1 LDTAAFTNW
10 GNSFVL
16 TWSAPTVSK
25 DAFFDAVSVTREV
38 VPGGTGSAAWT
49 VTNSMRVGNSVANLA
64 SMQINAQ
71 QIAVTNSSG
80 TAKLYVNWGTSG
92 RGRIYQWNQNASLI
106 ADHIYAT
113 NHYAWSGL
121 DVINLGTL
129 TTRGD
134 SEFMMLNP
142 ASPTTFYM
150 ANWGGAVARWNIL
163 GGTSKMAQDMNLGSP
178 GIYGWG
184 AAGACTAVVSVAG
197 STARLL
203 AARSVALN
211 TAGAGVGLL
220 TVSSGG
226 YARISGLLRV
236 GWAGG
241 SMGNTVKVTG
251 PNSKLKTDNQVYVYS
266 YLSGNSIQIEK
277 GATWEHNSANA
288 LYFIGAGSS
297 TNSRVVIDGPGS
309 AFTYNDM
316 FIGGGAGVQNGK
328 GWLII
333 QNGAR
338 TVGDGWDHINVGY
351 GTGNTYGEIRVAG
364 NGSEFLHGG
373 GNFNVGVDGTGAVY
387 IVNGGLLESGIT
399 VGANSRGLVKNDG
412 GILQFTAI
420 DPAITVNTPGRLVV
434 TNGTISFRGVTTV
447 NVNGNLSGT
456 RLTSASFFGAN
467 AFRLNSATN
476 ATTGQAYTFN
486 VTADPRN
493 YARLELLKGSLYRGG
508 AVTIGSSGT
517 LLVTNGLSTVSGN
530 LTFQSGATFAVHA
543 PTNAAS
549 AALTVGGAVVLGGA
563 TLRVTLDAPPV
574 DGRAYILIAN
584 PGTAPV
590 AGLGT
595 FSAPTVDTV
604 CAGKPYTLSV
614 RYAAGDGNDV
624 AVRLASKKGTL
635 LSIR

>member
-1 LDTAAFTNW
+1 
-10 GNSFVL
+10 
-16 TWSAPTVSK
+16 
-25 DAFFDAVSVTREV
+25 
-38 VPGGTGSAAWT
+38 
-49 VTNSMRVGNSVANLA
+49 MRVGNSVANLA
-64 SMQINAQ
+64 SMAMYAQ
-71 QIAVTNSSG
+71 PIAVTNSSS
-80 TAKLYVNWGTSG
+80 TATLYVNWGTSG
-92 RGRIYQWNQNASLI
+92 RGRIYQWDQNASLI

-142 ASPTTFYM
+142 ASPTTFFM
-150 ANWGGAVARWNIL
+150 ANWGGTLATWNIL

-197 STARLL
+197 STARFL

-211 TAGAGVGLL
+211 TAGAGVGSL

-236 GWAGG
+236 GWSGG

-277 GATWEHNSANA
+277 GGTWEHNAANA

-297 TNSRVVIDGPGS
+297 TNNRVVIDGPGS
-309 AFTYNDM
+309 SFTYNDM
-316 FIGGGAGVQNGK
+316 YIGGGAGVQHGK
-328 GWLII
+328 GWLIV

-338 TVGDGWDHINVGY
+338 ASSPDGWDHIYVGF
-351 GTGNTYGEIRVAG
+351 GSGNTYGEIRVAG
-364 NGSEFLHGG
+364 AGSEFLHGG
-373 GNFNVGVDGTGAVY
+373 GDFNVGVNGTGAVY
-387 IVNGGLLESGIT
+387 VVEGGLLESGIT
-399 VGANSRGLVKNDG
+399 VGANSKGLVMIDG

-420 DPAITVNTPGRLVV
+420 DPAITVSTPGRLVV
-434 TNGTISFRGVTTV
+434 TNGTISFRAVTTV

-456 RLTSASFFGAN
+456 RLINATFYGAN

-476 ATTGQAYTFN
+476 AASGQAYTFN
-486 VTADPRN
+486 VTGDPRN

-517 LLVTNGLSTVSGN
+517 LLVTNGLSTVSGD

-549 AALTVGGAVVLGGA
+549 AALTVGGAVALGGA

-574 DGRAYILIAN
+574 EERAYILIAN

-595 FSAPTVDTV
+595 FSAPTVETV